1 MLTKIVSGTMFLY
14 CKCEYVKT
22 EGSELQLVKD
32 IQVVTVTARA
42 HFFTL
47 VEISLA
53 FEALRGGQAGLL
65 KSE

>member
-32 IQVVTVTARA
+32 LQVVTARA

-47 VEISLA
+47 AKISLA
-53 FEALRGGQAGLL
+53 FEDLRGGQAGLL

>member
-32 IQVVTVTARA
+32 LQVVTARA

>member
-1 MLTKIVSGTMFLY
+1 MFLY

-32 IQVVTVTARA
+32 LQVVTARA

-47 VEISLA
+47 AKISLA
-53 FEALRGGQAGLL
+53 FEDLRGGQAGLL